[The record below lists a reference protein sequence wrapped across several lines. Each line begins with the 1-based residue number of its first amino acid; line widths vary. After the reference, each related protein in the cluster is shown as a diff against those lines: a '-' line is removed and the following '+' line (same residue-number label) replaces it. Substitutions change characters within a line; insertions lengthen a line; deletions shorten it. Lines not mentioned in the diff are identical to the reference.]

1 METCKYCG
9 RELKNK
15 HALKAHEFRCKSNPD
30 YEENKKSYTE
40 VMKKLQDGARQKP
53 SAYFDY
59 TSNCQKCG
67 KEFTQRT
74 TQSKINRNKHQKCC
88 CRACA
93 NSRVKTDE
101 VKKKTREALNNF
113 YKSIGKSRN
122 SDNPEHSINCSKS
135 HHETCKHNRCKEV
148 LNHECMYCGKKIR
161 AKYKKDVYCYE
172 CAKLRGLKNILLYDD
187 DGKQISSDNRRE
199 ASRKV
204 QQKLL
209 KEGRHKGWQSR
220 NIISYPEKFWME
232 VLKNNNIDYS
242 FNHVIK
248 KSELGVEND
257 NSNYFLDFLIDGNID
272 LEIDGKQHKYADRA
286 ESDKVRDEL
295 LSKNGYTVYRVE
307 WNEINTEVGKQHM
320 KEKIETFLKFIGLQK
335 SLAQNFC

>member
-1 METCKYCG
+1 MSIKQT
-9 RELKNK
+9 
-15 HALKAHEFRCKSNPD
+15 
-30 YEENKKSYTE
+30 KKFE
-40 VMKKLQDGARQKP
+40 
-53 SAYFDY
+53 Y

-67 KEFTQRT
+67 KEFTQIT
-74 TQSKINRNKHQKCC
+74 TQSEINRNKHRKCC

-93 NSRVKTDE
+93 NSRNHSVETKR
-101 VKKKTREALNNF
+101 KISKGLNS
-113 YKSIGKSRN
+113 YHEDLGTSRK
-122 SDNPEHSINCSKS
+122 SDNPEHHKNCSNGFVRS
-135 HHETCKHNRCKEV
+135 NGNRTKEIRQHSCV
-148 LNHECMYCGKKIR
+148 FCGKTVY
-161 AKYKKDVYCYE
+161 AKFYKGVYCYE
-172 CAKLRGLKNILLYDD
+172 CAEERGLCNLQMYDENGKSIPSKKRIQASKEVQQRLL
-187 DGKQISSDNRRE
+187 DNGTHKGW
-199 ASRKV
+199 ASRK
-204 QQKLL
+204 
-209 KEGRHKGWQSR
+209 
-220 NIISYPEKFWME
+220 IISYPEKFWME

-242 FNHVIK
+242 FNHVVK

-272 LEIDGKQHKYADRA
+272 LEIDGKQHKYADRV